1 MTADST
7 SRFLTNH
14 CDDIF
19 VPVFVCF
26 WQNTNCDVKS
36 SFIHGSF
43 EYLSVRSNNGNRYKL
58 SQNHRTKK
66 KWRLFPFRCK
76 WLFHVVSLFFKSA
89 LNFISPDGS
98 NRVYFIAICLVSL
111 GHVEIERWKRR
122 STIVSNINGRIYHVS
137 IKRRVVPLCTKIGN
151 PPNSLITIW
160 GHNRIVL
167 HKIFLNSI

>member
-1 MTADST
+1 MVHLNIWASVVITATD
-7 SRFLTNH
+7 TNY
-14 CDDIF
+14 
-19 VPVFVCF
+19 PKTTG
-26 WQNTNCDVKS
+26 QKKSDVY
-36 SFIHGSF
+36 FHLDANDF
-43 EYLSVRSNNGNRYKL
+43 FM
-58 SQNHRTKK
+58 
-66 KWRLFPFRCK
+66 LFPC
-76 WLFHVVSLFFKSA
+76 FFKSA